1 MAKKNLK
8 QKRKVANASL
18 LNKNA
23 VESLSFQ
30 THWGLKQLGV
40 QEDHVLYEMADVEI
54 GIVSELEM
62 VLDLLSI
69 KKFIDGVRQNLQVTP
84 TPDCGDFKDSA
95 MSWGLGIATCMELHP
110 IDDPISWYAMKRQKM
125 MKIYYPE
132 SKRNEVVSWAKDNGF
147 NTSTYFGRPIV
158 KFTNIYVIIERTRE

>member
-8 QKRKVANASL
+8 QKKKVANASL
-18 LNKNA
+18 LNKND
-23 VESLSFQ
+23 VESLTFQ

-40 QEDHVLYEMADVEI
+40 QEDHVLYEMADIEI

-69 KKFIDGVRQNLQVTP
+69 KKFVDGVKQNLQVTP
-84 TPDCGDFKDSA
+84 TPNFGDFKDSA

-147 NTSTYFGRPIV
+147 NSSTYLGRRLG
-158 KFTNIYVIIERTRE
+158 KFSNIYVFLDWARD

>member
-40 QEDHVLYEMADVEI
+40 REDHVLYEMADVEI

-69 KKFIDGVRQNLQVTP
+69 KKFSFGIIIKVGFEFTILID
-84 TPDCGDFKDSA
+84 
-95 MSWGLGIATCMELHP
+95 H
-110 IDDPISWYAMKRQKM
+110 
-125 MKIYYPE
+125 
-132 SKRNEVVSWAKDNGF
+132 RN
-147 NTSTYFGRPIV
+147 
-158 KFTNIYVIIERTRE
+158 

>member
-18 LNKNA
+18 LDKSA

-40 QEDHVLYEMADVEI
+40 LEDNVLYEMADVEI

-69 KKFIDGVRQNLQVTP
+69 KKLIDGVRQKLQVTP
-84 TPDCGDFKDSA
+84 TSGCGDFKDSA
-95 MSWGLGIATCMELHP
+95 MSLGLGIAIIQNLHP
-110 IDDPISWYAMKRQKM
+110 IDDPISWYSMKSQKM
-125 MKIYYPE
+125 MKIYYPDN
-132 SKRNEVVSWAKDNGF
+132 KRNEVVSWAKANGF
-147 NTSTYFGRPIV
+147 NTSTYLGRPIV
-158 KFTNIYVIIERTRE
+158 KFTNIYIIIERTRE